1 VGGEASPNQWLD
13 QRLLEPSVGGHFPLL
28 IGLIVLLEAGVFRTL
43 HPNSTVSADFFGVVN
58 KSRDL
63 MSP

>member
-28 IGLIVLLEAGVFRTL
+28 IGLIVLLQAGVFRILPPKMTA
-43 HPNSTVSADFFGVVN
+43 SE
-58 KSRDL
+58 
-63 MSP
+63 